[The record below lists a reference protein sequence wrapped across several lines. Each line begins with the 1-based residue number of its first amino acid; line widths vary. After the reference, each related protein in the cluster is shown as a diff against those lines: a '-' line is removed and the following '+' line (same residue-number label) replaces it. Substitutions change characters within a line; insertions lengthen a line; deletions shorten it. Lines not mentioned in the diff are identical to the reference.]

1 MAPSFLHDAL
11 EVWLRNGTKNEIR
24 EAATKA
30 YAKNQKNL
38 GSGTADGFSDLK

>member
-1 MAPSFLHDAL
+1 MTPSFLRDAL
-11 EVWLRNGTKNEIR
+11 EVWLRNGTKKGIR

-38 GSGTADGFSDLK
+38 GSGTADSFF